1 MTRMS
6 NMAVMSI
13 IGLGM
18 LGFGSLYSN
27 PAEAASNA
35 ARDSGSDAATYSF
48 TDAATAAERDT
59 IRDAKRDAIRDLI
72 RDAAR
77 DASREQSPEQAAA
90 LLKLTY
96 QQLLIRPVEGAD
108 QIRYGSELMRG
119 EKSVR
124 AIVGQIARSSEFR
137 AKWITPTVG
146 TTSSAIASAP
156 STDKAVDNVYCA
168 LLGRHVANTPVA
180 NVREVSASGGFERLI
195 KDILDSKEYAT
206 KFGEQSVPQPSRDSR
221 ESSGCPQVSLVG

>member
-1 MTRMS
+1 MTSIR
-6 NMAVMSI
+6 NMAVMSF

-18 LGFGSLYSN
+18 LGLGALYSN
-27 PAEAASNA
+27 PVGAASDA
-35 ARDSGSDAATYSF
+35 TSDPATYSL
-48 TDAATAAERDT
+48 TDASTAAERDT

-146 TTSSAIASAP
+146 TTSSATASAP

-168 LLGRHVANTPVA
+168 LLGRHVASTPVA

-195 KDILDSKEYAT
+195 KDILDSKEYAV

-221 ESSGCPQVSLVG
+221 ESSGCPQAT